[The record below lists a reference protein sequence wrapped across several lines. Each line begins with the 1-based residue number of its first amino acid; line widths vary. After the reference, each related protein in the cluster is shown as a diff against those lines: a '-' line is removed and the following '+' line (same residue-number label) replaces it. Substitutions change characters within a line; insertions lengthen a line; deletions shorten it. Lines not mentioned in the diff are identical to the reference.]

1 MIRAV
6 LFDMDGTL
14 LDSEKIYRRTWT
26 QAMKDLKLELDEEQF
41 FRDVSGMNMAGIKS
55 FCKQAYGADFPI
67 EELAATRRAHL
78 MAFLEE
84 NLPPLKP
91 GVPQILETLRERG
104 ICIVLATSSGYAYA
118 TKLVQRLGIDG
129 YFDAVMA
136 GDRVEHGKPHP
147 EIFLR
152 AAELIGCKPEECVV
166 AEDSQ
171 NGVRAGYAAGMRT
184 VMIPDLQPCTDEL
197 RPLLWYCID
206 SLWELP
212 TLIEAENLR
221 LGQQA

>member
-14 LDSEKIYRRTWT
+14 LDSEKIYRRTWV
-26 QAMKDLKLELDEEQF
+26 QAMHDLELDMDEEQF
-41 FRDVSGMNMAGIKS
+41 FRDVSGMNMAGIKA
-55 FCKQAYGADFPI
+55 FCKQAYGVDFPI
-67 EELAATRRAHL
+67 DELAETRRAHL
-78 MAFLEE
+78 MAFLE
-84 NLPPLKP
+84 NHLPPLKP
-91 GVPQILETLRERG
+91 GVPQILETLREKG
-104 ICIVLATSSGYAYA
+104 IGIVLATSSGYAYA
-118 TKLVQRLGIDG
+118 TKLLQRLGIDT

-152 AAELIGCKPEECVV
+152 AAELIGRTPEECVV

-171 NGVRAGYAAGMRT
+171 NGVRAGHAAGMRT

-197 RPLLWYCID
+197 RPFLWHCID
-206 SLWELP
+206 TLWELP
-212 TLIEAENLR
+212 ALIEAENRKLA
-221 LGQQA
+221 Q